1 MSCSMLLRWQAQ
13 QPKAYR
19 ADPRKV
25 SQAQLG

>member
-1 MSCSMLLRWQAQ
+1 MLLRWQAQ